1 MNETPAYRTVR
12 TEFTN
17 NQYEVICKA
26 FGGGHQNRLA
36 WLDLANALSGRPGWR
51 FIFDL
56 NDGSAYWSLGALIE
70 SMLQIQITE
79 DGQYWCHDHRR
90 DNHID
95 SDTVAAD
102 IPGVE
107 AWLEGREATARRP
120 SAALLEMARV
130 NNWQTLKGVP
140 ITVRVSWSDGLF
152 CATAYQLDEAS
163 FGTTLAEAVNGA
175 GEMLCRFLDAPVEV
189 ARDMNLSVELDAS
202 ATARTRIA

>member
-1 MNETPAYRTVR
+1 MNEIPAYRTVR
-12 TEFTN
+12 TDFTN
-17 NQYEVICKA
+17 NQYEVICKT
-26 FGGGHQNRLA
+26 FGGGHRDRIA

-51 FIFDL
+51 FMFDF
-56 NDGSAYWSLGALIE
+56 NDKSAFWSLGALSE
-70 SMLQIQITE
+70 SMLQIHVAE
-79 DGQYWCHDHRR
+79 NGQYQCHDHRR

-102 IPGVE
+102 IPAME
-107 AWLEGREATARRP
+107 AWLEGQETAARRP

-140 ITVRVSWSDGLF
+140 ITVRVSWSDGRF

-175 GEMLCRFLDAPVEV
+175 GEMICRFLGAPVEV
-189 ARDMNLSVELDAS
+189 AKGMNLSVELDAS
-202 ATARTRIA
+202 ATTRVRTV